1 MSVTLL
7 VTIGLAVI
15 IAAAPAGF
23 TSRSRSARTAVIGA
37 GWTALPIG
45 LWLTGVTDL
54 TVNGIASLIAW
65 FQRTPFTTATAWG
78 LGLLIGGIVFVVVGA
93 MLPKKDPADRP
104 AKAVKGADA
113 RPASPQVRGGQRP
126 QVQGGQ
132 PAQPAAP
139 AARPA
144 PKQGQKGLDPE
155 DAEIEELLRKRG
167 IM

>member
-7 VTIGLAVI
+7 VTIALAVL
-15 IAAAPAGF
+15 IAAATAGF

-37 GWTALPIG
+37 GWTALPVG

-54 TVNGIASLIAW
+54 TVNGIASLNAW
-65 FQRTPFTTATAWG
+65 FKRTPFTTATAWG

-93 MLPKKDPADRP
+93 MLPKKDPAERP

-113 RPASPQVRGGQRP
+113 RPASPQARGGQRP

-132 PAQPAAP
+132 PTVPAT
-139 AARPA
+139 RPA
-144 PKQGQKGLDPE
+144 PKQAQKGLDPE

>member
-1 MSVTLL
+1 
-7 VTIGLAVI
+7 LAVL
-15 IAAAPAGF
+15 IAAATAGF
-23 TSRSRSARTAVIGA
+23 TSRSRSARTAVIGI
-37 GWTALPIG
+37 GWTALPVG

-93 MLPKKDPADRP
+93 MLPKKAPSERP
-104 AKAVKGADA
+104 AKPAKAATA
-113 RPASPQVRGGQRP
+113 RPATPQVGQRP
-126 QVQGGQ
+126 Q
-132 PAQPAAP
+132 AQPTQTAAP
-139 AARPA
+139 AAKPA
-144 PKQGQKGLDPE
+144 KALDPE

>member
-1 MSVTLL
+1 MSVVML
-7 VTIGLAVI
+7 VSIGLAVLF
-15 IAAAPAGF
+15 AAATVGF
-23 TSRSRSARTAVIGA
+23 TSRSRSARTAVIGI

-54 TVNGIASLIAW
+54 TINGIASLVAW

-93 MLPKKDPADRP
+93 MLPKKDPAERP
-104 AKAVKGADA
+104 RKQVKPADA
-113 RPASPQVRGGQRP
+113 GRSAVPPVKTGQRP

-132 PAQPAAP
+132 PAKPAP
-139 AARPA
+139 AAKPA
-144 PKQGQKGLDPE
+144 PKQAQKGLDPE